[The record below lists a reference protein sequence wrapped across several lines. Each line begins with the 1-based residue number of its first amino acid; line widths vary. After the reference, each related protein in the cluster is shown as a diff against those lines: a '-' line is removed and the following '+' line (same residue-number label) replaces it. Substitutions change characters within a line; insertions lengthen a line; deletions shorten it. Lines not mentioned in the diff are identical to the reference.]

1 MSKLKVRNTR
11 PPEVVVEDSL
21 RLLTA
26 TEAAALLSV
35 SSTWIYA
42 ASRDGR
48 LPCVRLGAPGGPLR
62 FRRTEL
68 LEHLANA
75 RSAWSPT
82 QRAGQ
87 ALRLVSGGGA

>member
-1 MSKLKVRNTR
+1 MSALKVKNTR
-11 PPEVVVEDSL
+11 PPEVVAEDSL

-26 TEAAALLSV
+26 TEAAALLKV

-48 LPCVRLGAPGGPLR
+48 LPCVRLGDPGGPLR
-62 FRRTEL
+62 FRAVEL
-68 LEHLANA
+68 LEHLASA
-75 RSAWSPT
+75 RSAWTPA
-82 QRAGQ
+82 QRPGQ